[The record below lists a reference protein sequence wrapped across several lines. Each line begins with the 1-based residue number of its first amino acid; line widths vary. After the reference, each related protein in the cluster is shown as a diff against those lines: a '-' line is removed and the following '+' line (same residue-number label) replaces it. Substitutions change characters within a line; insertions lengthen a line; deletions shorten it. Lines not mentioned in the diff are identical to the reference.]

1 MFWKNYKTII
11 PAVLG
16 IIPVVSNALGF
27 QISPQIAADITGIA
41 LFFVGLM
48 AKDFDK

>member
-11 PAVLG
+11 PAILG
-16 IIPVVSNALGF
+16 LIPILSSNLGYPIPLSVSTDII
-27 QISPQIAADITGIA
+27 GIA
-41 LFFVGLM
+41 IFFVGLM